1 MPKTA
6 WTSSQLASLAGTID
20 ELVHHRPERTAERRA
35 LRYPRRVAEIHPWLG
50 AAVIA
55 VCAVAAFTGGLP
67 ATGAAAGPGTI
78 TTHLLSLAQTL
89 LVAQVAVGLLLLAD
103 DRRAADELHYAYGAM
118 ALGAAL
124 VPWFY
129 APEAGPRR
137 LLWFAATTAVA
148 GALAIR
154 AYMTGPA

>member
-1 MPKTA
+1 M
-6 WTSSQLASLAGTID
+6 
-20 ELVHHRPERTAERRA
+20 RA
-35 LRYPRRVAEIHPWLG
+35 LRYPRRVAGIHPWLG
-50 AAVIA
+50 LAVIA
-55 VCAVAAFTGGLP
+55 VCAGAAFTGGYLYWRSR
-67 ATGAAAGPGTI
+67 GAGRV

-89 LVAQVAVGLLLLAD
+89 LVAQVAIGLLLLAD
-103 DRRAADELHYAYGAM
+103 DHRAGDELHYAYGTM

-129 APEAGPRR
+129 APESGPRR
-137 LLWFAATTAVA
+137 LLWFAATTGVA

>member
-1 MPKTA
+1 MMSAEALAAP
-6 WTSSQLASLAGTID
+6 SS
-20 ELVHHRPERTAERRA
+20 AERRGTS
-35 LRYPRRVAEIHPWLG
+35 RYARRVAEIHPWLG

-55 VCAVAAFTGGLP
+55 VCAVAAFTGGYLYWRGR
-67 ATGAAAGPGTI
+67 GAGRV

-89 LVAQVAVGLLLLAD
+89 LVAQVGVGLLLLAD
-103 DRRAADELHYAYGAM
+103 DRRAAEQLHYAYGTM

-129 APEAGPRR
+129 APAEGPRR

-148 GALAIR
+148 AALAIR
-154 AYMTGPA
+154 AYTTGSA

>member
-1 MPKTA
+1 MA
-6 WTSSQLASLAGTID
+6 AEASAATSG
-20 ELVHHRPERTAERRA
+20 AERRGTS
-35 LRYPRRVAEIHPWLG
+35 RYARRVAEIHPWLG

-55 VCAVAAFTGGLP
+55 VCAVAAFTGGYLYWRGR
-67 ATGAAAGPGTI
+67 GAGRV

-89 LVAQVAVGLLLLAD
+89 LVAQVGIGLLLLAD
-103 DRRAADELHYAYGAM
+103 DRRAPEQLHYAYGAM

-137 LLWFAATTAVA
+137 LLWFAVTTGVA

-154 AYMTGPA
+154 AYMTGSA

>member
-1 MPKTA
+1 M
-6 WTSSQLASLAGTID
+6 AG
-20 ELVHHRPERTAERRA
+20 
-35 LRYPRRVAEIHPWLG
+35 IHPWLG
-50 AAVIA
+50 LAVIA
-55 VCAVAAFTGGLP
+55 VCAGAAFTGGYLYWRGR
-67 ATGAAAGPGTI
+67 GAGRM

-89 LVAQVAVGLLLLAD
+89 LVAQVAIGLLLLAD
-103 DRRAADELHYAYGAM
+103 DHRAGDELHYAYGTM

-129 APEAGPRR
+129 APESGPRR
-137 LLWFAATTAVA
+137 LLWFAATTGVA

>member
-1 MPKTA
+1 V
-6 WTSSQLASLAGTID
+6 AG
-20 ELVHHRPERTAERRA
+20 
-35 LRYPRRVAEIHPWLG
+35 IHPWLG
-50 AAVIA
+50 VAVIA
-55 VCAVAAFTGGLP
+55 VCAGAAFTGGFLYWR
-67 ATGAAAGPGTI
+67 GQGAGPV

-103 DRRAADELHYAYGAM
+103 DHRAGDELHYAYGAM

-137 LLWFAATTAVA
+137 LLWFAGTTAVA
-148 GALAIR
+148 GALAVR
-154 AYMTGPA
+154 AYMTGAG

>member
-1 MPKTA
+1 M
-6 WTSSQLASLAGTID
+6 
-20 ELVHHRPERTAERRA
+20 RR
-35 LRYPRRVAEIHPWLG
+35 LRYARRVAGLHPWLG

-55 VCAVAAFTGGLP
+55 VCAGAALTGGLIYWRRR
-67 ATGAAAGPGTI
+67 GAGVVA
-78 TTHLLSLAQTL
+78 THLLSLAQTL

-103 DRRAADELHYAYGAM
+103 DRRAGDELHYAYGAM

-129 APEAGPRR
+129 APESGPRR
-137 LLWFAATTAVA
+137 LLWFSGTTGVA

-154 AYMTGPA
+154 AYMTGSS

>member
-1 MPKTA
+1 VQNVA
-6 WTSSQLASLAGTID
+6 RS
-20 ELVHHRPERTAERRA
+20 
-35 LRYPRRVAEIHPWLG
+35 RYPRRVAGIHPWLG

-55 VCAVAAFTGGLP
+55 VCACAAFTGGFLYWRGR
-67 ATGAAAGPGTI
+67 GAGAIA
-78 TTHLLSLAQTL
+78 THLLSLAQTL
-89 LVAQVAVGLLLLAD
+89 LVAQVALGLLLLAD
-103 DRRAADELHYAYGAM
+103 DRHAGDELHYAYGAM

-137 LLWFAATTAVA
+137 LLWFAATTGVA

-154 AYMTGPA
+154 AYMTGPS

>member
-1 MPKTA
+1 M
-6 WTSSQLASLAGTID
+6 W
-20 ELVHHRPERTAERRA
+20 A
-35 LRYPRRVAEIHPWLG
+35 LRYPRRVAGIHPWLG
-50 AAVIA
+50 LAVIA
-55 VCAVAAFTGGLP
+55 VCAGAAFTGGYLYWRGR
-67 ATGAAAGPGTI
+67 GAGRM

-89 LVAQVAVGLLLLAD
+89 LVAQVAIGLLLLAD
-103 DRRAADELHYAYGAM
+103 DHRAGDELHYAYGTM

-129 APEAGPRR
+129 APESGPRR
-137 LLWFAATTAVA
+137 LLWFAATTGVA